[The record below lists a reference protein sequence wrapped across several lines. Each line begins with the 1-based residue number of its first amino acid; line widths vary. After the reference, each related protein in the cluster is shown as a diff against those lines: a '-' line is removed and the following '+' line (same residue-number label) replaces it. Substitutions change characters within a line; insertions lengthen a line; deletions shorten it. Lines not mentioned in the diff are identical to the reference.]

1 MDSESGLGYC
11 LDLGNRKGKYLGQS
25 CDWLFLC
32 LAGVCA
38 CACEELV
45 RQVNEGF
52 WQVSCGKV
60 QVGEKIMQVGEGE
73 WQVRG
78 FEEYIMCGFN

>member
-1 MDSESGLGYC
+1 
-11 LDLGNRKGKYLGQS
+11 LGNRKGKYLGQS

-32 LAGVCA
+32 LAGVCGCA

-52 WQVSCGKV
+52 WQVSSGNR
-60 QVGEKIMQVGEGE
+60 QVGVEIRQVEEGE

-78 FEEYIMCGFN
+78 FEEYIMCGFK

>member
-1 MDSESGLGYC
+1 VFSG
-11 LDLGNRKGKYLGQS
+11 
-25 CDWLFLC
+25 
-32 LAGVCA
+32 CA

-60 QVGEKIMQVGEGE
+60 QVGEEIMQVGEGE

-78 FEEYIMCGFN
+78 SEEYSMCGFN